1 MSGHQRVP
9 DASDAVTSDYV
20 EQASA
25 AVLSLRPVAKLVQN
39 TDRPNSNRSDADTDA
54 ECRVRTGDDPAH
66 ASADY
71 SERNEIGEVRVAHAV
86 PSSQLL
92 RQGHQTREIPT
103 LSSEAFGLGVTAGA
117 PLGGV
122 RYSMKETVDR

>member
-39 TDRPNSNRSDADTDA
+39 TDRPNSNGSDADSDA

-71 SERNEIGEVRVAHAV
+71 SERNKIGEHRVPHRINPFRAELTYI
-86 PSSQLL
+86 PIDI
-92 RQGHQTREIPT
+92 TRVQRS
-103 LSSEAFGLGVTAGA
+103 LFFGS
-117 PLGGV
+117 
-122 RYSMKETVDR
+122 R

>member
-71 SERNEIGEVRVAHAV
+71 SERNEIGEVRVIHAV

-92 RQGHQTREIPT
+92 RQGHQTREIPDM
-103 LSSEAFGLGVTAGA
+103 AGA
-117 PLGGV
+117 ADHF
-122 RYSMKETVDR
+122 R